1 MRKYQPVWEQIKIN
15 KICELSAHRLHHPRI
30 IKAVKKE
37 KDMDI
42 LYKLEN
48 LELSIPLIAIMRSS
62 RKGSIIKFTLTLSP
76 LISIDTI

>member
-1 MRKYQPVWEQIKIN
+1 MRKYQPVWEQIKTSG
-15 KICELSAHRLHHPRI
+15 ICELSAHRLHHPRI
-30 IKAVKKE
+30 IKAVTKE

-48 LELSIPLIAIMRSS
+48 SELSPPLVALMRSY
-62 RKGSIIKFTLTLSP
+62 RKGSIITFTLTLSP